1 VRCGA
6 YRTKVGL
13 GPTAVRRLQ
22 VSRSAAPSPWCP
34 GRDLTLRAN
43 APNRPAPTCGVV
55 LSYAVAGRFG
65 EDAFECAS
73 GPGFMIAQL
82 LETFTIT
89 GFFSSTTSPPK
100 MSA

>member
-1 VRCGA
+1 
-6 YRTKVGL
+6 
-13 GPTAVRRLQ
+13 
-22 VSRSAAPSPWCP
+22 
-34 GRDLTLRAN
+34 LTLRAD

-73 GPGFMIAQL
+73 GPVFMITQL
-82 LETFTIT
+82 LETFAIT